1 MKNVIKRE
9 LYLEKIRPYYDIDII
24 KVLTGMRRSGKSIIL
39 KQIMDEII
47 STSKVSKDHIIYIN
61 FEDFAYEEIKT
72 AKLFYELVKS
82 KMIDDEK
89 YYMFFDEIQHVSEF
103 EKVIASFKATCNCS
117 IFITG
122 SNSKLLSGELATLL
136 VGRTVE
142 FKILPF
148 SYKESC
154 DYLKLNGVNVNHDEF
169 FYNYLEFGGLPQ
181 RFDFK
186 SPDATLKYLKEHY
199 QGICEKDIFK
209 KNSSIEKY
217 KFNAICSY
225 VLANAGKEFSAEN
238 VMNFYNSNNQA
249 AKKEIEKKTIYNY
262 LEKME
267 KAFLISR
274 VQRFNIA
281 GKEILKTKEKQYAM
295 DMGLRIIQ
303 TNTLHFEDT
312 FFLENIIYNE
322 LIVRDYEVFVG
333 KTYKGEVDFVAIK
346 GNKKCFIQVAYLLAS
361 QATIDREFDAFSP
374 ISDASPKYVLS
385 LDKMDMSRNG
395 IAHIN
400 IIDFLLG
407 KKDIYLTQVHPYVF
421 TQTKKISK
429 FV

>member
-1 MKNVIKRE
+1 MKNIIKRE

-154 DYLKLNGVNVNHDEF
+154 DYLELIGVNVNHDEF

-238 VMNFYNSNNQA
+238 VMNFYNSNNQS

-303 TNTLHFEDT
+303 TNTVHFEDT

-322 LIVRDYEVFVG
+322 LIARDYEVFVG

-407 KKDIYLTQVHPYVF
+407 KKDIYLT
-421 TQTKKISK
+421 
-429 FV
+429 

>member
-24 KVLTGMRRSGKSIIL
+24 KALTGMRRSGKSIIL

-72 AKLFYELVKS
+72 AKLFYEFVKS

-154 DYLKLNGVNVNHDEF
+154 DYLELNGVNVNHDEF

-225 VLANAGKEFSAEN
+225 VLVNAGKEFSAEN

-303 TNTLHFEDT
+303 TNTVHFEDT

-346 GNKKCFIQVAYLLAS
+346 GNKKCFIQVVYLLAS

-407 KKDIYLTQVHPYVF
+407 KKDIYLT
-421 TQTKKISK
+421 
-429 FV
+429 

>member
-154 DYLKLNGVNVNHDEF
+154 DYLELNGVNVNHDEF

-186 SPDATLKYLKEHY
+186 SHDATLKYLKEHY

-303 TNTLHFEDT
+303 TNTFHFEDT

-400 IIDFLLG
+400 IVDFLLG
-407 KKDIYLTQVHPYVF
+407 KKDIYLT
-421 TQTKKISK
+421 
-429 FV
+429 

>member
-103 EKVIASFKATCNCS
+103 EKVIASFKAACNCS

-154 DYLKLNGVNVNHDEF
+154 DYLELNGVNVNHDEF

-238 VMNFYNSNNQA
+238 VMNFYNSNNQS

-407 KKDIYLTQVHPYVF
+407 KKDIYLT
-421 TQTKKISK
+421 
-429 FV
+429 

>member
-82 KMIDDEK
+82 KMIDDDK

-407 KKDIYLTQVHPYVF
+407 KKDIYLT
-421 TQTKKISK
+421 
-429 FV
+429 

>member
-39 KQIMDEII
+39 KQIMNEII

-209 KNSSIEKY
+209 KNSSVEKY

-407 KKDIYLTQVHPYVF
+407 KKDIYLT
-421 TQTKKISK
+421 
-429 FV
+429 

>member
-209 KNSSIEKY
+209 KNSSVEKY

-333 KTYKGEVDFVAIK
+333 KTYKGEADFVAIK

-407 KKDIYLTQVHPYVF
+407 KKDIYLT
-421 TQTKKISK
+421 
-429 FV
+429 

>member
-1 MKNVIKRE
+1 MKNIIKRE

-61 FEDFAYEEIKT
+61 FEDFTYEEIKT

-154 DYLKLNGVNVNHDEF
+154 DYLELNGVNVNHDEF

-407 KKDIYLTQVHPYVF
+407 KKDIYLT
-421 TQTKKISK
+421 
-429 FV
+429 

>member
-1 MKNVIKRE
+1 MKNIIKRE
-9 LYLEKIRPYYDIDII
+9 LYLEKIRQYYDIDII

-154 DYLKLNGVNVNHDEF
+154 DYLELNGVNVNHDEF

-303 TNTLHFEDT
+303 TNTVHFEDA

-407 KKDIYLTQVHPYVF
+407 KKDIYLT
-421 TQTKKISK
+421 
-429 FV
+429 

>member
-1 MKNVIKRE
+1 M
-9 LYLEKIRPYYDIDII
+9 
-24 KVLTGMRRSGKSIIL
+24 
-39 KQIMDEII
+39 EI
-47 STSKVSKDHIIYIN
+47 
-61 FEDFAYEEIKT
+61 
-72 AKLFYELVKS
+72 
-82 KMIDDEK
+82 
-89 YYMFFDEIQHVSEF
+89 
-103 EKVIASFKATCNCS
+103 
-117 IFITG
+117 
-122 SNSKLLSGELATLL
+122 
-136 VGRTVE
+136 
-142 FKILPF
+142 
-148 SYKESC
+148 
-154 DYLKLNGVNVNHDEF
+154 
-169 FYNYLEFGGLPQ
+169 
-181 RFDFK
+181 
-186 SPDATLKYLKEHY
+186 
-199 QGICEKDIFK
+199 
-209 KNSSIEKY
+209 
-217 KFNAICSY
+217 
-225 VLANAGKEFSAEN
+225 
-238 VMNFYNSNNQA
+238 
-249 AKKEIEKKTIYNY
+249 
-262 LEKME
+262 
-267 KAFLISR
+267 AFLISR

-407 KKDIYLTQVHPYVF
+407 KKDIYLT
-421 TQTKKISK
+421 
-429 FV
+429 

>member
-1 MKNVIKRE
+1 MKNIIKRE

-24 KVLTGMRRSGKSIIL
+24 KVLAGMRRSGKSIIL

-154 DYLKLNGVNVNHDEF
+154 DYLELNGVNVNHDEF

-281 GKEILKTKEKQYAM
+281 GKATLKTKEKQYAM

-407 KKDIYLTQVHPYVF
+407 KKDIYLT
-421 TQTKKISK
+421 
-429 FV
+429 

>member
-103 EKVIASFKATCNCS
+103 EKVIASFKAMCNCS

-154 DYLKLNGVNVNHDEF
+154 DYLELNGANVNHDEF

-267 KAFLISR
+267 KSFLISR

-346 GNKKCFIQVAYLLAS
+346 GNKKCFIQVAYFLAS

-407 KKDIYLTQVHPYVF
+407 KKDIYLT
-421 TQTKKISK
+421 
-429 FV
+429 

>member
-154 DYLKLNGVNVNHDEF
+154 DYLELNGVNVNHDEF

-186 SPDATLKYLKEHY
+186 NPDATLKYLKEHY

-407 KKDIYLTQVHPYVF
+407 KKDIYLT
-421 TQTKKISK
+421 
-429 FV
+429 

>member
-154 DYLKLNGVNVNHDEF
+154 DYLELNGVNVNHDEF

-186 SPDATLKYLKEHY
+186 SPEATLKYLKEHY

-303 TNTLHFEDT
+303 TNILHFEDT

-346 GNKKCFIQVAYLLAS
+346 GNKKCFIQAAYLLAS

-407 KKDIYLTQVHPYVF
+407 KKDIYLT
-421 TQTKKISK
+421 
-429 FV
+429 

>member
-1 MKNVIKRE
+1 MKNIIKRE

-154 DYLKLNGVNVNHDEF
+154 DYLELNGVNVNHDEF

-199 QGICEKDIFK
+199 QGIYEKDIFK

-303 TNTLHFEDT
+303 TNTVHFEDT

-361 QATIDREFDAFSP
+361 QATIDREFDAFLP

-407 KKDIYLTQVHPYVF
+407 KKDIYLT
-421 TQTKKISK
+421 
-429 FV
+429 

>member
-72 AKLFYELVKS
+72 SKLFYELVKS

-154 DYLKLNGVNVNHDEF
+154 DYLELNGVNVNHDEF

-303 TNTLHFEDT
+303 TNTVHFEDT

-407 KKDIYLTQVHPYVF
+407 KKDIYLT
-421 TQTKKISK
+421 
-429 FV
+429 

>member
-1 MKNVIKRE
+1 MKNIIKRE

-39 KQIMDEII
+39 KQIMDEVI

-154 DYLKLNGVNVNHDEF
+154 DYLELNGVNVNHDEF

-303 TNTLHFEDT
+303 TNTVHFEDT

-407 KKDIYLTQVHPYVF
+407 KKDIYLT
-421 TQTKKISK
+421 
-429 FV
+429 

>member
-72 AKLFYELVKS
+72 SKLFYELVKS

-154 DYLKLNGVNVNHDEF
+154 DYLELNGVNVNHDEF

-407 KKDIYLTQVHPYVF
+407 KKDIYLT
-421 TQTKKISK
+421 
-429 FV
+429 

>member
-72 AKLFYELVKS
+72 AELFYELVKS

-154 DYLKLNGVNVNHDEF
+154 DYLELNGVNVNHDEF

-209 KNSSIEKY
+209 KNSSVEKY

-407 KKDIYLTQVHPYVF
+407 KKDIYLT
-421 TQTKKISK
+421 
-429 FV
+429 

>member
-72 AKLFYELVKS
+72 AKLLYELVKS

-209 KNSSIEKY
+209 KNSSVEKY

-407 KKDIYLTQVHPYVF
+407 KKDIYLT
-421 TQTKKISK
+421 
-429 FV
+429 

>member
-72 AKLFYELVKS
+72 SKLFYEFVKS

-154 DYLKLNGVNVNHDEF
+154 DYLELNGVNVNHDEF

-238 VMNFYNSNNQA
+238 VMNFYNSNNQS
-249 AKKEIEKKTIYNY
+249 AKNEIEKKTIYNY

-407 KKDIYLTQVHPYVF
+407 KKDIYLT
-421 TQTKKISK
+421 
-429 FV
+429 

>member
-154 DYLKLNGVNVNHDEF
+154 DYLELNGVNVNHDEF

-209 KNSSIEKY
+209 KNSSVEKY

-281 GKEILKTKEKQYAM
+281 GKKALKTKEKQYAM

-407 KKDIYLTQVHPYVF
+407 KKDIYLT
-421 TQTKKISK
+421 
-429 FV
+429 

>member
-154 DYLKLNGVNVNHDEF
+154 DYLELNGVNVNHDEF

-225 VLANAGKEFSAEN
+225 VLANAGKEFSVEN

-281 GKEILKTKEKQYAM
+281 GKETLKTKEKQYAM

-407 KKDIYLTQVHPYVF
+407 KKDIYLT
-421 TQTKKISK
+421 
-429 FV
+429 

>member
-1 MKNVIKRE
+1 MKNIIKRE

-154 DYLKLNGVNVNHDEF
+154 DYLELNGVNVNHDEF

-281 GKEILKTKEKQYAM
+281 GKETLKTKEKQYAM

-303 TNTLHFEDT
+303 TNTVHFEDT

-407 KKDIYLTQVHPYVF
+407 KKDIYLT
-421 TQTKKISK
+421 
-429 FV
+429 

>member
-154 DYLKLNGVNVNHDEF
+154 DYLELNGVNVNHDEF

-281 GKEILKTKEKQYAM
+281 GKETLKTKEKQYAM

-407 KKDIYLTQVHPYVF
+407 KKDIYLT
-421 TQTKKISK
+421 
-429 FV
+429 

>member
-1 MKNVIKRE
+1 MKNIIKRE

-154 DYLKLNGVNVNHDEF
+154 DYLELNGVNVNHDEF

-238 VMNFYNSNNQA
+238 VMNFYNSNNQS

-303 TNTLHFEDT
+303 TNTVHFEDT

-407 KKDIYLTQVHPYVF
+407 KKDIYLT
-421 TQTKKISK
+421 
-429 FV
+429 

>member
-154 DYLKLNGVNVNHDEF
+154 DYLELNGVNVNHDEF

-407 KKDIYLTQVHPYVF
+407 KEDIYLT
-421 TQTKKISK
+421 
-429 FV
+429 